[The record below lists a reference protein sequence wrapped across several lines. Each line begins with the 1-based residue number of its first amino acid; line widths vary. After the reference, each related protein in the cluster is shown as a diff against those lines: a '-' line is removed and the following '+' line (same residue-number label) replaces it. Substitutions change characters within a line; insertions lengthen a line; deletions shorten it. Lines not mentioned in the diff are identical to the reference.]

1 MLAVVLSS
9 VLALTAQSP
18 SAMAAVAVFAVNA
31 DRQWPSDEREPVVT
45 AEALRLMEAAAL
57 EVAAGAKPE
66 NKAATVSIDRFKT
79 ARTAAGAA
87 AQDATMLKAALVAGA
102 EAMADLVATSKDATT
117 TQRVAELKRLANA
130 FDKKIAPRQQAG
142 AIEKYFKSA
151 AALLRGVI
159 QSTT

>member
-31 DRQWPSDEREPVVT
+31 DRAWPSDDREPVVT
-45 AEALRLMEAAAL
+45 AEALRLMEAAAREL
-57 EVAAGAKPE
+57 AAGAKPE

-79 ARTAAGAA
+79 ARTDAGSAAE
-87 AQDATMLKAALVAGA
+87 DATKLRTALVAGA
-102 EAMADLVATSKDATT
+102 DAIADLVGTSKDATT
-117 TQRVAELKRLANA
+117 TQRVAELRRLANA

-142 AIEKYFKSA
+142 ALEKYFKSA